1 MVRDPLS
8 RETQTAPPSGTPST
22 STLISRASAYY
33 REPQEKPMP
42 GFTLRKATRKS
53 YEQVLALLP
62 ELLKAE
68 GFGVL
73 TQIDVKDTMKQKI
86 GAEFRKYRILGACNP
101 HLAHEVLSVDLEV
114 GVMLPCNVVVYEGD
128 DGNAVVL
135 AIDPMQA
142 IAAANPAIRP
152 VAERVRDGLARVLA
166 RVE

>member
-1 MVRDPLS
+1 
-8 RETQTAPPSGTPST
+8 
-22 STLISRASAYY
+22 
-33 REPQEKPMP
+33 MP

-53 YEQVLALLP
+53 YEQVLALIP

-73 TQIDVKDTMKQKI
+73 TQIDVKETMKQKI
-86 GAEFRKYRILGACNP
+86 GAEFRRYKILGACNP
-101 HLAHEVLSVDLEV
+101 HLAHAVLSTDLEV

-152 VAERVRDGLARVLA
+152 VAEQVKERLARVLA

>member
-1 MVRDPLS
+1 
-8 RETQTAPPSGTPST
+8 
-22 STLISRASAYY
+22 
-33 REPQEKPMP
+33 MP
-42 GFTLRKATRKS
+42 GFTLRKVTRKS
-53 YEQVLALLP
+53 YEQVLTLIP
-62 ELLKAE
+62 DLLKAE

-86 GAEFRKYRILGACNP
+86 GVEFRKYRILGACNP
-101 HLAHEVLSVDLEV
+101 HLAHEVLTVDLEV

-152 VAERVRDGLARVLA
+152 VAERVKDSLARVLA
-166 RVE
+166 KME

>member
-1 MVRDPLS
+1 
-8 RETQTAPPSGTPST
+8 
-22 STLISRASAYY
+22 
-33 REPQEKPMP
+33 MP